1 MPKVGNK
8 CPPVEHRFS
17 STNQPENRGRKPSR
31 LKAFI
36 EDNGLSHADLNNT
49 IKYIFPMTEKE
60 LHELKNDPEKP
71 ILMRLLVGAILKD
84 MENSG
89 LYNVMQLFNRAF
101 GQPKQEVDL
110 NVNDEAYDKL
120 KEVYETTKE
129 K

>member
-17 STNQPENRGRKPSR
+17 STNQPANRGRKPSR

-36 EDNGLSHADLNNT
+36 EDNGLSHSDLNNT

-60 LHELKNDPEKP
+60 LNELKNDPEKP

>member
-1 MPKVGNK
+1 MPNVGKNN
-8 CPPVEHRFS
+8 PPIEHRFS
-17 STNQPENRGRKPSR
+17 STNQPANRGRKPSR

-60 LHELKNDPEKP
+60 LNELKNDPEKP

-120 KEVYETTKE
+120 KELYNK
-129 K
+129 KSK